1 MELSIRRIRSSDGE
15 RFVILVDESGTPLF
29 YPALYVTVHMRGRS
43 LAVNTVENSLNAIKT
58 LYAWQTYYGL
68 DLELGFSQGDFLRS
82 NEIHALRDFMQ
93 KPLVREEQDK
103 VVSISGRRNVVS
115 VSNQYARLSVL
126 ADYLGFLA
134 KQLQPSSKRDHDHV
148 ERMVSQIKA
157 NRPKKPTKS
166 NQDRDEKHLDDA
178 VLDSLEKALKPGSE
192 NNPAKEYAVQVRNA
206 LMFSIL
212 RVTGLRRGELLN
224 LKVEDI
230 DFAKNTLKVVRRP
243 DSKDDVR
250 AFQPVA
256 KTRER
261 TIPLIPELI
270 NRIYEYVLKHRN
282 NTSAA
287 KKHGYLFVTHKE
299 GASLGQPIS
308 NAAFGKFMAD
318 LKRIADNHDG
328 IHAHALRHHWNYSFS
343 KACESK
349 GVTPEREEK
358 IRSYLMGWSETS
370 GTAATYNRRHIKEQ
384 AKRAA
389 LELQNQ
395 HLGKKTM
402 GDDE

>member
-1 MELSIRRIRSSDGE
+1 MELSIRRIKSSDGE
-15 RFVILVDESGTPLF
+15 RFVILADKNGTPLF
-29 YPALYVTVHMRGRS
+29 YPTLYVTVHMRGRS
-43 LAVNTVENSLNAIKT
+43 LAVNTVENSLIAIKA
-58 LYAWQTYYGL
+58 LYIWQAYYGL
-68 DLELGFSQGDFLRS
+68 DLELRFSRGDFLRS

-93 KPLVREEQDK
+93 KPLVLKEQDK
-103 VVSISGRRNVVS
+103 VASISGRCNVVS

-134 KQLQPSSKRDHDHV
+134 KQLQSSSKLYHDHV

-166 NQDRDEKHLDDA
+166 NQDRDEKHLDDS

-206 LMFSIL
+206 LMFSIMRL
-212 RVTGLRRGELLN
+212 TGLRRGELLN

-243 DSKDDVR
+243 DAKDDIR
-250 AFQPVA
+250 TFQPVA

-270 NRIYEYVLKHRN
+270 NRIYEYVLKYRN

-287 KKHGYLFVTHKE
+287 KKHGYLLVTHKE

-318 LKRIADNHDG
+318 LKKIADNHDG
-328 IHAHALRHHWNYSFS
+328 IHAHALRHHWNYAFS

-384 AKRAA
+384 ANRAA
-389 LELQNQ
+389 LELQNKY
-395 HLGKKTM
+395 LGIKTIR
-402 GDDE
+402 DDE